1 MGFGFTV
8 LGQEADRR
16 KELSGRIFSIDS
28 VLNSMAINLDIRL
41 LITELMASGNQDLLL
56 DKIDSS
62 DLF

>member
-56 DKIDSS
+56 DKIDAS